1 MLVISQ
7 SPSAHSVQRAGVL
20 VAVGVLGDAG
30 EVPRPGRSRGQVVWG
45 CGQPP
50 ACRPALRSREAGG
63 LCLISVKGAD
73 ARRLRILGLEAALV
87 QDPVYEGAPAQGLG
101 PRGLRDVASHR
112 PPRPV
117 PMEGVPGMGPSQI
130 DQAARPPGLP
140 PGQCGASRLVT
151 ACQGPFPRALQELAS
166 ILGRLAKA
174 GLML

>member
-1 MLVISQ
+1 M
-7 SPSAHSVQRAGVL
+7 L

-87 QDPVYEGAPAQGLG
+87 QDPVCEGAPAQGLG

-151 ACQGPFPRALQELAS
+151 ACQGAISQSTSGASLDPGQTCKSRAHALKL
-166 ILGRLAKA
+166 
-174 GLML
+174 